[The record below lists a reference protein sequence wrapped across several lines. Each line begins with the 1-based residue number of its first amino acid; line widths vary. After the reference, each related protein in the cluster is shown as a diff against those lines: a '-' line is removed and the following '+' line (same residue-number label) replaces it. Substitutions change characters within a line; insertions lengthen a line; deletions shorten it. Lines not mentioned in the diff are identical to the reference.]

1 MKKQIKEKK
10 DHNIKK
16 KTRHL
21 IGIKEFIFNI
31 VSLVFALS
39 VVLYFG
45 GRCFYY
51 YSLQSQEKK
60 AASMTL
66 NGMILDTNPLV
77 KEGDGLHQIKDGY
90 MFKGNVSNNY
100 VWFAN
105 RMFRV
110 LGINKDGSVK
120 VVSND
125 LVSIFMWGES
135 DSYDKSNIRLWLTN
149 TNDEHSGIYY
159 KTIPKQKNYIKKTAY
174 TIDSLKKDS
183 IKNGKDKY
191 SDSVVSLSL
200 NDYVNA
206 GGKSSFLN
214 NGKLFYLL
222 GFSSDKE
229 NLYVEEDGSIR
240 TCDKLDAYGIRA
252 VVTIKK
258 NLAVSG
264 GDGTESNP
272 YVILQNNDTNHV
284 DGYVKLGNDTWKVFE
299 ENGDTLKMYLN
310 GYIANGDVIRNYALY
325 NNHFDYN
332 EPGNIGNYLIN
343 DYLNSLSYRSVIVDN
358 NYPIGEMSTETGYN
372 YSNIYSNMLT
382 GPVSMLNIF
391 DYVSNNELSDFFRNN
406 TTSSI
411 GTIQYVTYTNGTLE
425 ETEISEEKHIVPVI
439 SIKSSSIKGGN
450 GSKDNPYVVE

>member
-135 DSYDKSNIRLWLTN
+135 DSYDKSNIRLWLTD

-159 KTIPKQKNYIKKTAY
+159 KTIPKQKNYIKKTA
-174 TIDSLKKDS
+174 K
-183 IKNGKDKY
+183 
-191 SDSVVSLSL
+191 
-200 NDYVNA
+200 
-206 GGKSSFLN
+206 
-214 NGKLFYLL
+214 
-222 GFSSDKE
+222 
-229 NLYVEEDGSIR
+229 
-240 TCDKLDAYGIRA
+240 
-252 VVTIKK
+252 
-258 NLAVSG
+258 
-264 GDGTESNP
+264 
-272 YVILQNNDTNHV
+272 
-284 DGYVKLGNDTWKVFE
+284 
-299 ENGDTLKMYLN
+299 
-310 GYIANGDVIRNYALY
+310 
-325 NNHFDYN
+325 
-332 EPGNIGNYLIN
+332 
-343 DYLNSLSYRSVIVDN
+343 
-358 NYPIGEMSTETGYN
+358 
-372 YSNIYSNMLT
+372 
-382 GPVSMLNIF
+382 
-391 DYVSNNELSDFFRNN
+391 
-406 TTSSI
+406 
-411 GTIQYVTYTNGTLE
+411 
-425 ETEISEEKHIVPVI
+425 
-439 SIKSSSIKGGN
+439 
-450 GSKDNPYVVE
+450 